1 MSGAVCASNRFGM
14 SFFYASSFSIVVS
27 SAFFAIWHT
36 IRAHCRMTNIILR
49 SNNYYVFGFFM
60 AFWIGE
66 ENANPVKKAACDKI
80 DREEP
85 CTGAG
90 CRRVERAV

>member
-1 MSGAVCASNRFGM
+1 
-14 SFFYASSFSIVVS
+14 
-27 SAFFAIWHT
+27 
-36 IRAHCRMTNIILR
+36 MTKIILR